1 MWGRKSKTSVS
12 FQHRP
17 TARPTE
23 VTETARSTRRI
34 DDETR
39 DRILSLHASGMSQ
52 NGIARE
58 TGVAQSSVWRIVHAA
73 SDATADEPRRETEER
88 DAQRAERKALRDR
101 ARKEEAMSRNEVTI
115 DHVGEDRLY
124 SNGHGRFLG
133 TCRLQ
138 NGKVKKWH
146 APVGMSMSDAR
157 DSWRHWRDSVL
168 FEYAVTT
175 HADYADDEHETAAS
189 EAEEELE
196 HEEKQVDDVEERGA
210 RKGAYVLSFN
220 GTQAS
225 KPLYLFETFDDAAR
239 IADALSEPLK
249 LSGVQGSY
257 DVDEIKFWEK

>member
-1 MWGRKSKTSVS
+1 MWGRKSKTFVS

-58 TGVAQSSVWRIVHAA
+58 TGVSQSSVWRIVHAA
-73 SDATADEPRRETEER
+73 TDAKAEEPRRETEER
-88 DAQRAERKALRDR
+88 DARRAERKRLRDR
-101 ARKEEAMSRNEVTI
+101 AREEEVVSRSEVTI

-124 SNGHGRFLG
+124 QNGRGRFFG
-133 TCRLQ
+133 TCRLP
-138 NGKVKKWH
+138 NGRVKKWH
-146 APVGMSMSDAR
+146 APVGLSMSEAR
-157 DSWRHWRDSVL
+157 DAWGRWRDSVL
-168 FEYAVTT
+168 FEYTVTS
-175 HADYADDEHETAAS
+175 HADHAEEPHETEAS
-189 EAEEELE
+189 EGEEALG
-196 HEEKQVDDVEERGA
+196 HDEKQVEEKAERRA
-210 RKGAYVLSFN
+210 ERSAFVLSFN

-225 KPLYLFETFDDAAR
+225 KPLYLFDTFDDAAR